1 MNHQEKTFMDMQK
14 SCISVGKE
22 YEPVFNSHPLIKED
36 LDLLIRNAAE
46 LDETI
51 DNQAKNDTE
60 GHVAQK
66 KAEMSKMVKAVY
78 KLGRSLCHYAKKTN
92 NQVLL
97 KIVDI
102 SESKML
108 SGEENEILQRIKSI
122 IAAARDNIGQLT
134 PYSITVASLDAL
146 DAQYAKLASL
156 PETINTV
163 MANRKSATRS
173 IKDLN
178 SEARVILD
186 RLDDAI
192 EGMITDDKIINAWFD
207 ARKIKG
213 RRIIERKEE
222 ENGGETTKDN
232 KISGK

>member
-1 MNHQEKTFMDMQK
+1 MDMQM
-14 SCISVGKE
+14 SCISVGKR
-22 YEPVFNSHPLIKED
+22 YEIEFNKYKLIKDD
-36 LDLLIRNAAE
+36 LDLLIKNKAD

-51 DNQAKNDTE
+51 TNQAKNDTE

-78 KLGRSLCHYAKKTN
+78 KLGRNLCHYAKKNN

-122 IAAARDNIGQLT
+122 IAAARENIGQLT

-146 DAQYAKLASL
+146 DTQYAKLASL

-163 MANRKSATRS
+163 VANRKSATRS

-192 EGMITDDKIINAWFD
+192 EGMIADDKIIDAWFE

-213 RRIIERKEE
+213 RRIRKDDD
-222 ENGGETTKDN
+222 ENGSETDN
-232 KISGK
+232 DNTDKKK